1 MGNLEDAVAEAGRMA
16 GIKGEPKVV
25 TTAKKKLS
33 FADLLKQE
41 IKTLVD
47 ERMSADPV
55 HIDYIAK

>member
-1 MGNLEDAVAEAGRMA
+1 MA

-25 TTAKKKLS
+25 TPPRKKLS

-55 HIDYIAK
+55 RIDYIAK